1 MSEWRP
7 SGELDG
13 AAELLAS
20 ARARVAA
27 ALADLALPEALRLT
41 DRQRNLVASLL
52 VALVRT
58 IEDELR
64 ADLVGAFPEPSREPL
79 RAALTSAHVEIALPI
94 LRGQSAIPDIALM
107 STLLRRAEEHRLHRA
122 AGAENA
128 LLLDLTGD
136 PDEALAGGAM
146 ALLILQGSR
155 VDAFQEPL
163 IPLAELPAELAHRL
177 AWTIGA
183 ALRLYAVERHG
194 VDPVAADTAVAAAV
208 KALLAGHDEGE
219 GIDARCFRLV
229 RRLRETGRLDDDL
242 VARSLAEGSLPLF
255 LAAVAA
261 RAGLDSASAWEL
273 LSDPAGRG
281 APLLLRAAGIGR
293 GAAASILLA
302 LAADEGDMPR
312 RLDQFDAAGEAEARG
327 LLTLWRTDPG
337 YRAALA
343 RLSS

>member
-27 ALADLALPEALRLT
+27 ALADLALPEGLRLT

-52 VALVRT
+52 AALVRS

-64 ADLVGAFPEPSREPL
+64 AALADAFPEPAREPL
-79 RAALTSAHVEIALPI
+79 RAAFTSAHVEIALPI
-94 LRGQSAIPDIALM
+94 LRAQSAIPDAALM
-107 STLLRRAEEHRLHRA
+107 SALLRRAEEHRLHRA

-146 ALLILQGSR
+146 ALLIAQGGR

-177 AWTIGA
+177 VWTIGA

-194 VDPVAADTAVAAAV
+194 VDPAAADAAVAAAAR
-208 KALLAGHDEGE
+208 ALLAGLDEGE
-219 GIDARCFRLV
+219 GIVVRCLRLV
-229 RRLRETGRLDDDL
+229 RRLRDTGRLDDDF
-242 VARSLAEGSLPLF
+242 VARALGEGSLPLF

-261 RAGLDSASAWEL
+261 RAELDPASAWEL
-273 LSDPAGRG
+273 VSDPSGRG
-281 APLLLRAAGIGR
+281 AALLLRAAGIGR
-293 GAAASILLA
+293 GAAAGILLA

-312 RLDQFDAAGEAEARG
+312 RLDLFDSAPESEARG
-327 LLTLWRTDPG
+327 LLTLWRADPG

-343 RLSS
+343 RLAS

>member
-41 DRQRNLVASLL
+41 DRQRNLVSSLL
-52 VALVRT
+52 AALVRS

-64 ADLVGAFPEPSREPL
+64 ADLAEGFPDPGHEPL
-79 RAALTSAHVEIALPI
+79 RAALSSAHVEIALPI
-94 LRGQSAIPDIALM
+94 LRARPAMPDAALM
-107 STLLRRAEEHRLHRA
+107 NALLRRAEEHRLHRA

-146 ALLILQGSR
+146 ALLIAQGGR

-163 IPLAELPAELAHRL
+163 IARTELSAELAHDL
-177 AWTIGA
+177 VWAIAA
-183 ALRLYAVERHG
+183 ALRLYAIERHG
-194 VDPVAADTAVAAAV
+194 VDPAAADAAVAAAA
-208 KALLAGHDEGE
+208 KAVLAGHDEGE
-219 GIDARCFRLV
+219 GLDAHCLRLV
-229 RRLRETGRLDDDL
+229 LRLRETGRLDDDF
-242 VARSLAEGSLPLF
+242 VARAMTEGSLPLF
-255 LAAVAA
+255 LAAVAV
-261 RAGLDSASAWEL
+261 RADLDSASAWEL
-273 LSDPAGRG
+273 LSDPSSRG
-281 APLLLRAAGIGR
+281 PALLLRAAGVGR
-293 GAAASILLA
+293 GAAAAILLA
-302 LAADEGDMPR
+302 LAADEGDLPR
-312 RLDQFDAAGEAEARG
+312 RLDLFDSAGETEARG